1 MTASLNFQLTGQHAL
16 VTAGAQGIGLAITE
30 ALLQQGAEVHICD
43 VDRAAL
49 DKTKAQH
56 PQVHISHTD
65 VSNEAQV
72 LSMFAEIQKRWGQLD
87 ILVNNAGIAGPTA
100 AIEDTALNEWR
111 QTLDVNLTGAFL
123 CTRSAVP
130 LIKKAKGGSIINISS
145 AAGRH
150 GFPLRSP
157 YSATKFGVIGLTQT
171 WAMELGPSGIRVN
184 AILPGIVEGARQDRV
199 LSAKAETFGI
209 SLEAMR
215 QRALERVSLRRM
227 VTAQDIAAQIVFVCS
242 PAGANI
248 SGQSLSVD
256 GNVETLVQ

>member
-1 MTASLNFQLTGQHAL
+1 MTASLNFQLTGQRAL

-43 VDRAAL
+43 VDRVAL
-49 DKTKAQH
+49 DKTKAQYA
-56 PQVHISHTD
+56 QVHISHTD
-65 VSNEAQV
+65 VGNEAQV
-72 LSMFAEIQKRWGQLD
+72 LSMFTEVQRRWGQLD

-100 AIEDTALNEWR
+100 AIEDTAFNEWQ

-184 AILPGIVEGARQDRV
+184 AILPGIVEGVRQNRV

>member
-1 MTASLNFQLTGQHAL
+1 MSTSLNFQLTGQRAV

-49 DKTKAQH
+49 DKTKAKY
-56 PQVHISHTD
+56 PQVYISHTD
-65 VSNEAQV
+65 VGNEAQV
-72 LSMFAEIQKRWGQLD
+72 LAMFSEIQTRWGQLD

-100 AIEDTALNEWR
+100 AIEDTVLQEWQ

-130 LIKKAKGGSIINISS
+130 LIKKAKGGSIVNISS

-184 AILPGIVEGARQDRV
+184 AILPGIVEGPRQDRV
-199 LSAKAETFGI
+199 LGAKAEAFGI

-227 VTAQDIAAQIVFVCS
+227 VTAQDIAAQIVFICS

>member
-1 MTASLNFQLTGQHAL
+1 MRTSLNFQLTGQRAV

-30 ALLQQGAEVHICD
+30 ALLQQGAEVHLCD
-43 VDRAAL
+43 IDRAAL
-49 DKTKAQH
+49 DKTKAQY

-65 VSNEAQV
+65 VGNEAQV
-72 LSMFAEIQKRWGQLD
+72 LAMFSEIQARWGQLD

-100 AIEDTALNEWR
+100 AIEDTVLQEWQ

-130 LIKKAKGGSIINISS
+130 LIKKAKGGSIVNISS

-184 AILPGIVEGARQDRV
+184 AILPGIVEGPRQDRV
-199 LSAKAETFGI
+199 LGAKAQAFGI

-227 VTAQDIAAQIVFVCS
+227 VTAQDIAAQIVFICS

>member
-1 MTASLNFQLTGQHAL
+1 MTASLNFQLTGQRAL

-43 VDRAAL
+43 VDQAAL
-49 DKTKAQH
+49 NKTKAQY

-65 VSNEAQV
+65 VANEAQV
-72 LSMFAEIQKRWGQLD
+72 LSMFAKVQKRWGQLD

-100 AIEDTALNEWR
+100 AIEDTALNEWQ

-199 LSAKAETFGI
+199 LGAKAETFGI

-215 QRALERVSLRRM
+215 TRALERVSLRRM
-227 VTAQDIAAQIVFVCS
+227 VSAQDIAAQIVFVCS
-242 PAGANI
+242 PAGANV

-256 GNVETLVQ
+256 GNVETLAQ

>member
-1 MTASLNFQLTGQHAL
+1 MRTSLNFQLTGQRAV

-30 ALLQQGAEVHICD
+30 ALLQQGAEVHLCD
-43 VDRAAL
+43 IDRSAL
-49 DKTKAQH
+49 DKTKAQY

-65 VSNEAQV
+65 VGNEAQV
-72 LSMFAEIQKRWGQLD
+72 LAMFSEIQARWGQLD

-100 AIEDTALNEWR
+100 AIEDTVLQEWQ

-130 LIKKAKGGSIINISS
+130 LIKKAKGGSIVNISS

-184 AILPGIVEGARQDRV
+184 AILPGIVEGPRQDRV
-199 LSAKAETFGI
+199 LGAKAQAFGI

-227 VTAQDIAAQIVFVCS
+227 VTAQDIAAQIVFICS

>member
-1 MTASLNFQLTGQHAL
+1 MLDSLNFKLAGQRAV

-43 VDRAAL
+43 LDRAAL
-49 DKTKAQH
+49 DKTKALY
-56 PQVHISHTD
+56 PQVHVSQTD
-65 VSNEAQV
+65 VSNESQV
-72 LSMFAEIQKRWGQLD
+72 LTMFTEIQKRWGRLD

-100 AIEDTALNEWR
+100 IIEETTFEEWQ

-130 LIKKAKGGSIINISS
+130 LIKKANGGSIINISS

-157 YSATKFGVIGLTQT
+157 YSATKYGLIGLTQT
-171 WAMELGPSGIRVN
+171 WALELGPSGIRVN
-184 AILPGIVEGARQDRV
+184 AVLPGIVEGPRQDRI
-199 LSAKAETFGI
+199 LSAKAATFGI
-209 SLEAMR
+209 SLAAMR

-227 VTAQDIAAQIVFVCS
+227 VTAQDVAAQIVFICS

>member
-1 MTASLNFQLTGQHAL
+1 
-16 VTAGAQGIGLAITE
+16 LAITE
-30 ALLQQGAEVHICD
+30 ALLQQGAEVHLCD
-43 VDRAAL
+43 IDRVAL
-49 DKTKAQH
+49 DKTKSQY

-65 VSNEAQV
+65 VGNEAQV
-72 LSMFAEIQKRWGQLD
+72 LAMFSEIQARWGQLD

-100 AIEDTALNEWR
+100 AIEDTVLQEWQ

-130 LIKKAKGGSIINISS
+130 LIKKAKGGSIVNISS

-184 AILPGIVEGARQDRV
+184 AILPGIVEGPRQDRV
-199 LSAKAETFGI
+199 LGAKAQAFGI

-227 VTAQDIAAQIVFVCS
+227 VTAQDIAAQIVFICS

>member
-1 MTASLNFQLTGQHAL
+1 MRTSLNFQLTGQRAV

-49 DKTKAQH
+49 DKTKAKY

-65 VSNEAQV
+65 VGNEAQV
-72 LSMFAEIQKRWGQLD
+72 LAMFSEIQARWGQLD

-100 AIEDTALNEWR
+100 AIEDTVLQEWQ

-130 LIKKAKGGSIINISS
+130 LIKKAKGGSIVNISS

-184 AILPGIVEGARQDRV
+184 AILPGIVEGPRQDRV
-199 LSAKAETFGI
+199 LGAKAQAFGI

-227 VTAQDIAAQIVFVCS
+227 VTAQDIAAQIVFICS

>member
-1 MTASLNFQLTGQHAL
+1 MTTSLNFQLTGQRAL

-49 DKTKAQH
+49 DKTKAQY

-65 VSNEAQV
+65 VGNEAQV

-100 AIEDTALNEWR
+100 AIEDTSLNEWQ

-145 AAGRH
+145 VLGLRPTAMAPHYSTAKAGIIALTKSQSQELA
-150 GFPLRSP
+150 PL
-157 YSATKFGVIGLTQT
+157 GV
-171 WAMELGPSGIRVN
+171 RVN
-184 AILPGIVEGARQDRV
+184 AVCPGYIDTPLLAPMNELMKVAIVSQIGIGRLGTDDEIAEMV
-199 LSAKAETFGI
+199 SYIASAKASYCTGEVF
-209 SLEAMR
+209 S
-215 QRALERVSLRRM
+215 
-227 VTAQDIAAQIVFVCS
+227 VT
-242 PAGANI
+242 GGY
-248 SGQSLSVD
+248 SG
-256 GNVETLVQ
+256 

>member
-1 MTASLNFQLTGQHAL
+1 MTASLNFQLTGQRAL

-43 VDRAAL
+43 VDRVAL

-72 LSMFAEIQKRWGQLD
+72 LSMFAEVQKRWGQLD

-100 AIEDTALNEWR
+100 AIEDTSLHEWQ

-227 VTAQDIAAQIVFVCS
+227 VTAQDIGAQIVFVCS